1 MANRCGPGSVLIVHQ
16 GEMGTGFCSSIPR
29 YFDRYVQ
36 YIDRQPTLEL
46 TDVGEYDIEQLYTVL
61 LGPLESGEY
70 YNRKDLNGDGINE
83 LYKASEIDGEEQ
95 ILTVYG
101 RDDEFQK
108 YELSYDDWLDQY
120 GQTEDSAIRDQANQS
135 ASDLNSI
142 LGGIGNE
149 QEISDYLYGLASGPM
164 PEPTGTGPHV
174 EVNVFPCLNEGGSWL
189 DCTTL
194 GMILQIPGIPAL
206 PSAILGT
213 IYREKTL
220 REIIEDIENAADTVK
235 EVIGDIKDI
244 FDPNVDSK
252 LDEKIKGILTTIKD
266 KVKGIFDGDGSG
278 EVTIGD
284 IDEILKGVGGAV
296 LTGVFGVLVETGKD
310 AIEDTLGLPPGTL
323 LTTDKLSSDSCFAQG
338 FQVAGDG
345 SDKWNC
351 SDVEIAG
358 QPCDGP
364 YNSTG
369 ETDEQGNCNFVAG
382 ASCQPPNE
390 PMGTAGEIDA
400 SGNCI
405 ALGGD
410 DDDDDDGVELSTE
423 AELCRKTGREYDE
436 LNDICK
442 EECENPRFSIL
453 ADGNCGLDDTTTGT
467 GYSPVCTEPR
477 PTGELT
483 FALQEQQMMWDQQ
496 CAATHCPTG
505 KEYDYFPEDTNK
517 SGSFEYDGQLYTYD
531 PCDPFGKEN
540 SLTSTPIDDG
550 GTETGGSCPEG
561 SERDDPFYDSRDTDQ
576 SGTFVSNGITYSYD
590 PCNPSSGFSIVGQN
604 VGCSAEEEQQG
615 KVTTANGDCV
625 EIGSACLRSAFGQ
638 EYCPKT
644 GYNTP
649 YGVINSNGECECPSD
664 EGGEK
669 CDDPNAQNNG
679 EVGECVCNAGF
690 DKPQGYD
697 FCTSIEQL
705 CADGAQGYG
714 PDNELCGTANGCP
727 EGQSKFDGV
736 NCEEACAD
744 DPTIGVS
751 DPFCGSTTKTCND
764 PNAVN
769 DGEEGDCRCK
779 PGFVKGDDGLCFQ
792 SNIVC
797 ENGATVESGCDT
809 CPDGTNVAEYPD
821 GQCPAQDCSNP
832 AYAAANPNECGTPPS
847 SDCSDPEYAAAN
859 PEECAPAPPPET
871 GGGGGSVGG
880 GAGAFSPFM
889 AGIDYTPQA
898 LPTPPAAPQKDY
910 MMELDNLIKRS
921 LFEGIV

>member
-1 MANRCGPGSVLIVHQ
+1 
-16 GEMGTGFCSSIPR
+16 
-29 YFDRYVQ
+29 
-36 YIDRQPTLEL
+36 
-46 TDVGEYDIEQLYTVL
+46 
-61 LGPLESGEY
+61 
-70 YNRKDLNGDGINE
+70 
-83 LYKASEIDGEEQ
+83 
-95 ILTVYG
+95 
-101 RDDEFQK
+101 
-108 YELSYDDWLDQY
+108 
-120 GQTEDSAIRDQANQS
+120 
-135 ASDLNSI
+135 
-142 LGGIGNE
+142 
-149 QEISDYLYGLASGPM
+149 M
-164 PEPTGTGPHV
+164 PEPTGTGPTV
-174 EVNVFPCLNEGGSWL
+174 EVEVFPCLNEGGSWL

-194 GMILQIPGIPAL
+194 GVVLQIPGIPAL
-206 PSAILGT
+206 PSAILGS
-213 IYREKTL
+213 IFREKTL

-244 FDPNVDSK
+244 FDPNVDSD
-252 LDEKIKGILTTIKD
+252 LGETIEGILETIVD

-284 IDEILKGVGGAV
+284 IDEILKGVGGAI
-296 LTGVFGVLVETGKD
+296 LTGAFGVLVETSKD

-358 QPCDGP
+358 QPCTGP

-369 ETDEQGNCNFVAG
+369 ETDERGNCKFVEG
-382 ASCQPPNE
+382 ADCQPPNE
-390 PMGTAGEIDA
+390 PAGTAGKIDA
-400 SGNCI
+400 SGNCV
-405 ALGGD
+405 AVGEDDD

-423 AELCRKTGREYDE
+423 EELCKKTGRKYDD
-436 LNDICK
+436 LNDICLQ
-442 EECENPRFSIL
+442 ECDNPEYDIL
-453 ADGNCGLDDTTTGT
+453 ADGNCGLDNTTTGT
-467 GYSPVCTEPR
+467 AYSPVCTEPR

-540 SLTSTPIDDG
+540 SLTSTPI
-550 GTETGGSCPEG
+550 TETGGSCPAG

-576 SGTFVSNGITYSYD
+576 SGFFVSNGITYSYD

-604 VGCSAEEEQQG
+604 VNVCEDQNNLNYGNIVQQPEEPC
-615 KVTTANGDCV
+615 GDCK
-625 EIGSACLRSAFGQ
+625 
-638 EYCPKT
+638 P
-644 GYNTP
+644 
-649 YGVINSNGECECPSD
+649 
-664 EGGEK
+664 
-669 CDDPNAQNNG
+669 
-679 EVGECVCNAGF
+679 GF
-690 DKPQGYD
+690 DKPQGYTN
-697 FCTSIEQL
+697 CTSFEDL
-705 CADGAQGYG
+705 CRDQAPGYG
-714 PDNELCGTANGCP
+714 PNDDNPACSAVVEPCDDPNRQQNPDGSCADECKDGFEIDEKTGINSPTFGKCVPIQQGPPDCEQINPATGQPSPRDDMGECIDCEDEANALACGWVECGDGTFAPTQNDCSTDEGCP

-751 DPFCGSTTKTCND
+751 DPFCASTPKTCND

-792 SNIVC
+792 SGNVC

-809 CPDGTNVAEYPD
+809 CPDGTMVNEHPD

-832 AYAAANPNECGTPPS
+832 AYAAANPDECGTTPPL
-847 SDCSDPEYAAAN
+847 DCSDPEYAAAN

-871 GGGGGSVGG
+871 GGGGGG

-889 AGIDYTPQA
+889 AGIDYTPQP
-898 LPTPPAAPQKDY
+898 LPTAPAAPQKDY